1 MLLWNF
7 VKINC
12 TSHLQD
18 LEAKQNHFFIVKA
31 QGKISVND
39 PGTKKKV
46 SDPYINSWIVLVP
59 FTSNIYRS
67 IFITG
72 RYYMRIK
79 EHLWYRFNH

>member
-31 QGKISVND
+31 QGKISVNAQERKRKYQTHILIL
-39 PGTKKKV
+39 GL
-46 SDPYINSWIVLVP
+46 Y
-59 FTSNIYRS
+59 
-67 IFITG
+67 
-72 RYYMRIK
+72 
-79 EHLWYRFNH
+79 